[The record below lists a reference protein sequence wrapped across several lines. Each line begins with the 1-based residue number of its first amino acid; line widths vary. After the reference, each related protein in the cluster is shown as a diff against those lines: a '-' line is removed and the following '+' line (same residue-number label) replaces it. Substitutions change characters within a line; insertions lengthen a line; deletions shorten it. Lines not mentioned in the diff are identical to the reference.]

1 MMAPWD
7 RAIPTIG
14 VAIGLVA
21 VKAVI
26 LFPIAL
32 LMGLPKTAAG
42 ELAIVL
48 GPGGEFAL
56 ILIGDAVAANHNSG
70 GLRELPADQRR

>member
-56 ILIGDAVAANHNSG
+56 RSTANVG
-70 GLRELPADQRR
+70 GTDGLLSKASAEPS